1 MATHAT
7 LDDATPDDAR
17 PKDTKRPDDATP
29 DDATPDDQAIRFN
42 FYGGDMPEAES
53 TSVDWKPMDEETPRE
68 VTRPWAPQHADEPD
82 VDVDAAGRPKQTP

>member
-7 LDDATPDDAR
+7 LDDTTPDDAR
-17 PKDTKRPDDATP
+17 DDATP
-29 DDATPDDQAIRFN
+29 DDATPDDAAQDDRAIRFN
-42 FYGGDMPEAES
+42 LHGGDMPEAES
-53 TSVDWKPMDEETPRE
+53 TSVDWKSMDEETPRE